1 MKAILFGLL
10 LSLAYCADE
19 PEQKDGIYI
28 LNAQNFYEFTQLNP
42 ETLVLFHD
50 SKCNYCEQTKEILK
64 RALIA
69 NEAKYPNL
77 KAAMIDG
84 ESDQEV
90 IDQNDVEKTPQLRLY
105 LNKGFFSF
113 YEDELTETG
122 LQHFIDYHL
131 QTLSE
136 PTFVESDR
144 QFIRYKNRQN
154 SIILAFQDITDEERD
169 FAMGLQRVVPDIP
182 VYYMKESSKY
192 GYMVFPEDSSKSKYK
207 MKMKRNFDEG
217 DKFLG
222 TRDMFMPRHILKIVW
237 PYRKNKVEVYSEK
250 HLNSTLRLKRPAVYF
265 FDSDYNSDSAE
276 SFSRAVIS
284 VNFEGLAIKSTLKEQ
299 TSEKLTTIFGITSED
314 FPAVRILEVKDQHLV
329 KYKYD
334 GPILEKDVESWLTK
348 YKEGELT
355 PYKKTQTPVDNS
367 KNVVHRINRDE
378 LPVYI
383 QNKATNLVLGLVG
396 KAGQSTIDLFEGAA
410 EKLKNKGE
418 FTFAVIDVN
427 KNDIDGLNRQK
438 IPLVQI
444 LTKTQRQRPLTYDGE
459 AKAEALAAYL
469 NENIDLSDEL

>member
-10 LSLAYCADE
+10 LSLAFCASE
-19 PEQKDGIYI
+19 PEYKDGIHI
-28 LNAQNFYEFTQLNP
+28 LNAENFHEFTQLNP
-42 ETLVLFHD
+42 ETMVLFHD
-50 SKCNYCEQTKEILK
+50 AKCTHCDQVKDILK
-64 RALIA
+64 RVLIA

-90 IDQNDVEKTPQLRLY
+90 VDQNDVEKTPQLRLY

-113 YEDELTETG
+113 YEDELTESG

-136 PTFVESDR
+136 PTYVESDR

-192 GYMVFPEDSSKSKYK
+192 GYMVFAEDSSKSRYK

-237 PYRKNKVEVYSEK
+237 PYRKNKVEVYSER

-265 FDSDYNSDSAE
+265 FDSDYNSDTAE

-284 VNFEGLAIKSTLKEQ
+284 ANFEGLAIKSSLKEP
-299 TSEKLTTIFGITSED
+299 TSEKLTTIFGVTPED
-314 FPAVRILEVKDQHLV
+314 FPAVRIVEVKDQHLV
-329 KYKYD
+329 KYKYN
-334 GPILEKDVESWLTK
+334 GSVLEKDVESWLAK
-348 YKEGELT
+348 YKAGELSS
-355 PYKKTQTPVDNS
+355 YKKTQAPVDNS
-367 KNVVHRINRDE
+367 NNVVHRINREE
-378 LPVYI
+378 LPKYI
-383 QNKATNLVLGLVG
+383 QDKSTNLVLGLVG
-396 KAGQSTIDLFEGAA
+396 KSGQTTIAMFEGAA
-410 EKLKNKGE
+410 EKLKNKAE

-444 LTKTQRQRPLTYDGE
+444 LTKVQRQRPITYDGE
-459 AKAEALAAYL
+459 EKAEALAAYL